1 MERFFDAVFVLRRA
15 AEPGWPL
22 WKRGVF
28 YLYRVLLLLCAA
40 AGLGAV
46 LLLCAYGPYMWG
58 VFLGYFRIWQIAV
71 LNILPVALLMLLCYG
86 ITGRTWAGFLLG
98 GGVALGFSLGSYYK
112 LHFRDD
118 PLYFEDMLILREA
131 KAMASGDRYSLFFDL
146 NIGAALFCLLLGTLL
161 LRLLAP
167 GRVRG
172 WKRRLAPALAAL
184 AVSGETET
192 GCRRLF

>member
-112 LHFRDD
+112 LHFRGD
-118 PLYFEDMLILREA
+118 PLHFEDLLIVRETHMDHSVCFQHNNTA
-131 KAMASGDRYSLFFDL
+131 
-146 NIGAALFCLLLGTLL
+146 
-161 LRLLAP
+161 
-167 GRVRG
+167 
-172 WKRRLAPALAAL
+172 
-184 AVSGETET
+184 
-192 GCRRLF
+192 

>member
-112 LHFRDD
+112 LHFRGD
-118 PLYFEDMLILREA
+118 PLHFEDLLIVREA
-131 KAMASGDRYSLFFDL
+131 GAMTTGGRYELFVDKRVA
-146 NIGAALFCLLLGTLL
+146 AALGCLLLGTLL
-161 LRLLAP
+161 LLGLTRGRLE
-167 GRVRG
+167 
-172 WKRRLAPALAAL
+172 
-184 AVSGETET
+184 S
-192 GCRRLF
+192 

>member
-1 MERFFDAVFVLRRA
+1 MSRFLDRFFILHPAPDPAWSLRRRA
-15 AEPGWPL
+15 VYA
-22 WKRGVF
+22 V
-28 YLYRVLLLLCAA
+28 YRLAMVLCA
-40 AGLGAV
+40 GLCMGLALLV
-46 LLLCAYGPYMWG
+46 LSIGPYPNDIL
-58 VFLGYFRIWQIAV
+58 FGYLRSWLILALNAV
-71 LNILPVALLMLLCYG
+71 PVALLVLLLYG
-86 ITGRTWAGFLLG
+86 ALGRAWTAFLAG
-98 GGVALGFSLGSYYK
+98 GGIALGFSLGNYYK

-184 AVSGETET
+184 AV
-192 GCRRLF
+192 